1 MKKLLKTAPF
11 LALFLMAGCS
21 SNDITIEDFET
32 GTFDK
37 WTIEGDA
44 FGSIPSLGGYPGQ
57 QEVKGFE
64 GKYLANSYNGGD
76 DSRGTIISSEFTIE
90 RNFINFLLGGGMHSD
105 TYIEL
110 LIDGSSV
117 YVTRPMV
124 ESETLR
130 WMTWDVKAYKDKK
143 ATIRIVDNQRG
154 GWGHIL
160 VDQIEMSDKE
170 KSDYQ
175 KDYKLSFNN
184 IDKKY
189 LLVPIEDRGPESHI
203 YIEVDGKT
211 VGPQLNIRVAQT
223 KVDYWMPVN
232 VEQYKGK
239 QLALV
244 FTYIKKEDVGYSQIK
259 QSDDYHFDYNEK
271 YRPDYHF
278 TPQYGWTNDPNGMVY
293 HNGEYH
299 LFYQHNPYGS
309 MWGNMNWGHT
319 VTKDLKKWEHLP
331 VAIAPDSL
339 GAIFSG
345 SAVIDKNNTAGF
357 GKDAMVAIYTSA
369 GQSQVQSIAYS
380 LDNGRTFTKYDK
392 NPVLTDPNYVDF
404 RDPKVFWHNAS
415 KQWIMSLA
423 TSQVVT
429 FYASK
434 NLKEWTKL
442 SQFGEGIGD
451 HGGVWECP
459 DLFPMTYNGQTKWV
473 LFVSINPGGP
483 NGGSATQYFIGD
495 FDGKDFKA
503 DALPYPLWLDYGRD
517 NYAGVTWNGAPD
529 GRRIFIGWMSNWDY
543 TNQVPTLNFRNAMTV
558 PRELKLIHNG
568 KHMVVANP
576 PVKEIAE
583 LRSETKDLQ
592 QLKIDKNYAIEKL
605 FDNNNGAY
613 EIEMLINPNRAEVFE
628 FALINRKGEE
638 LSFTFDL
645 KNENLI
651 VDRTKSG
658 IIDFSKNFA
667 SGGIKAPIVK
677 KESYKIRLLIDKASS
692 EIFVNDGEVV
702 QTNTMF
708 PSEPYNTL
716 TFKVEN
722 SSIDVKDIKIYKLN

>member
-1 MKKLLKTAPF
+1 MKKRIKTASLF
-11 LALFLMAGCS
+11 ALFLMIGCS
-21 SNDITIEDFET
+21 SNDIVIEDFES

-37 WTIEGDA
+37 WTVEGNA
-44 FGSIPSLGGYPGQ
+44 FGSQPTLGKYSGQ

-64 GKYLANSYNGGD
+64 GKYLVNSYNKGD
-76 DSRGTIISSEFTIE
+76 DSQGIIVSPEFTIE
-90 RNFINFLLGGGMHSD
+90 RNFINFLLGGGTHPG

-117 YVTRPMV
+117 YVARPMI
-124 ESETLR
+124 ESETLQ
-130 WMTWDVKAYKDKK
+130 WMTWDVKSYKGKK
-143 ATIRIVDNQRG
+143 AAIRIVDNQQG

-170 KSDYQ
+170 KSDYL
-175 KDYKLSFNN
+175 KDYKLSFDN

-203 YIEVDGKT
+203 YLEVDGKIINT
-211 VGPQLNIRVAQT
+211 QLDMRVAQT
-223 KVDYWMPVN
+223 KIDYWIPIN

-239 QLALV
+239 QLSLV
-244 FTYIKKEDVGYSQIK
+244 FTCLKKGDIGYSQIK

-345 SAVIDKNNTAGF
+345 SVVIDKNNTAGF
-357 GKDAMVAIYTSA
+357 GKDAMVAVYTSA

-380 LDNGRTFTKYDK
+380 LDNGRTFTKYEK
-392 NPVLTDPNYVDF
+392 NPVLVDPNYVDF
-404 RDPKVFWHNAS
+404 RDPKVFWHDAG

-423 TSQVVT
+423 TSQVIT

-434 NLKEWTKL
+434 DLKEWTKL

-473 LFVSINPGGP
+473 LIVSINPGGP

-495 FDGKDFKA
+495 FDGKNFKA
-503 DALPYPLWLDYGRD
+503 DTLPYPLWLDYGRD
-517 NYAGVTWNGAPD
+517 NYAGVTWSGTPD

-543 TNQVPTLNFRNAMTV
+543 TNQVPSLNFRNAMTV
-558 PRELKLIHNG
+558 PRELKLVHNG
-568 KHMVVANP
+568 KHLVVANP

-583 LRSETKDLQ
+583 LRSEAKTLQ
-592 QLKIDKNYAIEKL
+592 PLRVDRSYTIEKL
-605 FDNNNGAY
+605 LDNNNGAY
-613 EIEMLINPNRAEVFE
+613 EIEMNINVGNCDNFSFV
-628 FALINRKGEE
+628 LTNRKDEE
-638 LSFTFDL
+638 LSFTFDI
-645 KNENLI
+645 KNESLI
-651 VDRTKSG
+651 VDRVKSG
-658 IIDFSKNFA
+658 IIDFNKNFA
-667 SGGIKAPIVK
+667 AGGIKAPIVK

-692 EIFVNDGEVV
+692 ELFINDGEVV

-708 PSEPYNTL
+708 PAEPYNML
-716 TFKVEN
+716 TFRVMSN
-722 SSIDVKDIKIYKLN
+722 AIDVKDIKIYKLN